1 MQIEKLQMKLVHVA
15 TTLKIHQNAFR
26 PINMLPPEILVEIFH
41 EVYPLPTN
49 FPPSSRDYPHTDDL
63 VKISHVCSHWRQT
76 ALACPSLW
84 STIHVTHWRSQHT
97 TAFLQR
103 SMRTLLRI
111 FVSCGEFGEDDFDRH
126 HDHAIRALQAHCHRF
141 IECHIASDVA
151 EMAVIEL
158 LKVSTPSLEVF
169 SSRRDVNR
177 TFRGTLADPGPRL
190 QKLARRLDSRS
201 WSATHYTNLTHL
213 LLCGSTLDSSTI
225 ASILEALRHTSL
237 LKVFEMNFYIGREI
251 EIDAKMQP
259 VLLDRLCRLEIGTVG
274 DGQCTSSIATFV
286 DLLVIPPSAEIC
298 VWSGPFGYSSP
309 PPTITDILSAISKVG
324 SRHWSRLTQITQIDV
339 SPPHPT
345 TAAVSTRGPRLIL
358 TPCKSDVSTC
368 FPLPTWFPGQ
378 VEEIVLWGKTWQWW
392 PVAASV
398 DYYVSFLRGIPH
410 IRTLTLCGVD
420 LDIILQA
427 AEIASSKDDTS
438 TLELP
443 PSAGLTTGEQVGG
456 SQKYFQ
462 QVRSLSIA
470 GETPPRIF
478 PTVLSDWSV
487 SVHRSSSRV
496 TTITL
501 ILQVNIDLKACQKP
515 LV

>member
-1 MQIEKLQMKLVHVA
+1 MKLVHVA

-41 EVYPLPTN
+41 EVYPLPAN
-49 FPPSSRDYPHTDDL
+49 FPPSIYDYPHTDDL

-111 FVSCGEFGEDDFDRH
+111 FVSGGEFGEDDYDWH

-141 IECHIASDVA
+141 IECHIASDAA

-169 SSRRDVNR
+169 SSQRDVNKS
-177 TFRGTLADPGPRL
+177 FRGTLADPAPRL
-190 QKLARRLDSRS
+190 QKLARILDSRT
-201 WSATHYTNLTHL
+201 WLATHHTNLTHL
-213 LLCGSTLDSSTI
+213 LLCDLNISAIT
-225 ASILEALRHTSL
+225 SILEALRHTSL
-237 LKVFEMNFYIGREI
+237 LKVLGINFYTGQEI
-251 EIDAKMQP
+251 EIDAKIQP

-274 DGQCTSSIATFV
+274 YGQCTSSIATFV
-286 DLLVIPPSAEIC
+286 DFLVIPPSAEIC
-298 VWSGPFGYSSP
+298 VWSRRFGSPSS
-309 PPTITDILSAISKVG
+309 PPTITDILSTISKVG
-324 SRHWSRLTQITQIDV
+324 SRHWSRLTQITRIDV
-339 SPPHPT
+339 SPPHST

-358 TPCKSDVSTC
+358 TPCWSNNVRVSTC

-378 VEEIVLWGKTWQWW
+378 VEEIVLWGKTVTWQWW
-392 PVAASV
+392 PVEAPVPV
-398 DYYVSFLRGIPH
+398 DYYASFLHRIPH
-410 IRTLTLCGVD
+410 IRTLTLRGVD
-420 LDIILQA
+420 LDMILQA
-427 AEIASSKDDTS
+427 VEIASSTEDTS

-462 QVRSLSIA
+462 QVRSLPIA

-478 PTVLSDWSV
+478 PTALSDWSV
-487 SVHRSSSRV
+487 SVHTS
-496 TTITL
+496 I
-501 ILQVNIDLKACQKP
+501 QFM
-515 LV
+515 